1 MEGEVRDIVLQT
13 SVTRPRLRHIL
24 PLHLHLRLLHRR
36 KSFAA
41 QSRPSRIY
49 YDLCPI
55 YLVLLVSYHLN
66 GL

>member
-13 SVTRPRLRHIL
+13 GVTRPRLRHIL

-49 YDLCPI
+49 YD
-55 YLVLLVSYHLN
+55 
-66 GL
+66 